1 MQLRFQKEGMLCFQ
15 WFCTSKVHT
24 QQCEHAGWWGEKSF
38 PIRGTDHDPKGI
50 KWELMGKCN
59 SLSFMQYRGSMDP
72 IILQAF
78 IIIFNLLSDLGGTHL
93 GWHFSWM
100 YNSFLIR
107 ESVWNWSPG
116 IYTCRVILH
125 RNIQFSIPVW
135 ASSMPLFLGSSCL
148 AILELPNPLAQG
160 GLWGTSEE

>member
-1 MQLRFQKEGMLCFQ
+1 MLCFQ

-78 IIIFNLLSDLGGTHL
+78 IIIFNLLSNLGSTHL

-100 YNSFLIR
+100 SNSFLIR
-107 ESVWNWSPG
+107 AGVWNSSPG
-116 IYTCRVILH
+116 ISKMIWLG
-125 RNIQFSIPVW
+125 FS
-135 ASSMPLFLGSSCL
+135 ANTLK
-148 AILELPNPLAQG
+148 PLARRSPPFPSYFHNHP
-160 GLWGTSEE
+160 LHVFLSSLLPFAMSESWEL